1 MNAENNNNDYEIL
14 NSDKIIS
21 FRKKKE
27 KIVQIITKYKKSII
41 KITYYD
47 SLHRLNE
54 RQEVEKSNC
63 QAFVKYIDDIL
74 HTVSLTTKEYIENEF
89 INNLDE
95 QWCLKEH
102 SRSYYY
108 RIRNIAIT
116 EFFQYVQ

>member
-1 MNAENNNNDYEIL
+1 MNTKKNYNYYEIS
-14 NSDKIIS
+14 NVDKTIS
-21 FRKKKE
+21 FRKKKA
-27 KIVQIITKYKKSII
+27 KIAQIITKYKKSII
-41 KITYYD
+41 QISYYN

-54 RQEVEKSNC
+54 KQEVEKSNC
-63 QAFVKYIDDIL
+63 QAFIKYIDDIL
-74 HTVSLTTKEYIENEF
+74 NTVSLTTKEYIENEF

-108 RIRNIAIT
+108 RIRNIAIA